1 MSRDNLTSADTIAD
15 INSDDEIG
23 RRRRASTITR
33 VIHNSETMG
42 SSATTQDDRV
52 TGKFT
57 PGSVDIAKVRPVI
70 LQNKAQPRQQADGE
84 MVNSLGARLSQ
95 QSKLMEKLMEK
106 LDRIENTK
114 K

>member
-1 MSRDNLTSADTIAD
+1 MSRDRTSDDTIAD
-15 INSDDEIG
+15 INPDDEIG

-33 VIHNSETMG
+33 AIHNSERIG
-42 SSATTQDDRV
+42 SSTTAQDDRV

-84 MVNSLGARLSQ
+84 MKSLGARLSQ